1 MDHQLNLLDLLK
13 QIQSHPVGSVV
24 KPLLKEFDAL
34 RQSLKGEP
42 LLVQLE
48 AGSKALSAI
57 ATSLADRAEGLF
69 VQFTPSQNHFR
80 SRLRISSRSRLGM
93 LAALKSRSA
102 MAQLVRS
109 PIDLS
114 GLDALIE
121 SAEPYAYGAYAAR
134 IPRADI
140 PVEIPVVEAES
151 PAAPVDLMG
160 LLALAGEDNP
170 VEWSRE
176 IGDVLPEGVS
186 LPLSDLCQRLG
197 RPVVEVWLGC
207 LLGGFA
213 LSHVGMVGADDPQA
227 GVDFYD
233 RPIWVSQ

>member
-1 MDHQLNLLDLLK
+1 MHHQLNLMDLLK
-13 QIQSHPVGSVV
+13 QIQSHPAGSVV
-24 KPLLKEFDAL
+24 KPLLREFDAL

-69 VQFTPSQNHFR
+69 VQFSPNQNRFR
-80 SRLRISSRSRLGM
+80 SRLKISRRSRLEM
-93 LAALKSRSA
+93 IAALQSRSA
-102 MAQLVRS
+102 MAQVVRS

-114 GLDALIE
+114 GLSDLIE
-121 SAEPYAYGAYAAR
+121 SAEPYVYGAYAAR

-140 PVEIPVVEAES
+140 EVEIPPPPES
-151 PAAPVDLMG
+151 PAAPIDLVG

-170 VEWSRE
+170 VEWSRA
-176 IGDVLPEGVS
+176 IGDVLPEGES
-186 LPLSDLCQRLG
+186 LPLRELCQRLG

-213 LSHVGMVGADDPQA
+213 LSHEGVIGGDDSPVEA
-227 GVDFYD
+227 DFYD
-233 RPIWVSQ
+233 RPIWVTR